1 MRLADLRI
9 KTKLFLLIGFL
20 AVVTCI
26 TAADGIMRLMAGNAT
41 LHEVDQIDQAQLMAS
56 RMNQNLVIMN
66 RAEYRV
72 AADPTA
78 DTVRAA
84 RAVSDDNRKL
94 FEERFDQVRSHAHAD
109 EIAMLDG
116 ISASY
121 HAYAA
126 SKQKTFDEA
135 TAASAAAVLPDAQ
148 RHLNETVKISR
159 AAADA
164 LQADVKKYIVFLDDK
179 GRAINDAA
187 NAAGSTAIVVLGVVA
202 GVGLVIGVV
211 LGSLLASVGIAGP
224 LHRSVSEL
232 KQLAAGNLAV
242 TITGTDRG
250 DECGDV
256 AKGLDVFKQSAMRAR
271 DLTEKEQA
279 ERKLQE
285 QRSVR
290 LEGLVRA
297 FEAQV
302 SQLVGMLS
310 TSSNEMEVTA
320 RSMTST
326 AEQTTRQ
333 AAAVAAAAQQASGG
347 MQTVAAAAEQ
357 LSASIAEISRQ
368 VAQSAKISGK
378 AVDDAQR
385 TDTIVRALA
394 EGAQKIG
401 DVVGLI
407 TSIAGQTNLLALN
420 ATIEAARAG
429 DAGKGFAVV
438 ASEVK
443 NLASQTAKATEEIG
457 TQISQIQAATKDAVD
472 AIGSITRTIEGISAI
487 ATTIASAVEEQGS
500 ATSEI
505 ARSVHQTAH
514 AAQDV
519 TVNITGVNRAAG
531 ETGEAATKVLTAAGA
546 LSRQAES
553 LSGEVRTF
561 VAGVRAA

>member
-26 TAADGIMRLMAGNAT
+26 TAADGIMRLMGANAT
-41 LHEVDQIDQAQLMAS
+41 LHEVDQIGHAQLMAA
-56 RMNQNLVIMN
+56 RMNQNLVTMN

-78 DTVRAA
+78 ETVHAA
-84 RAVSDDNRKL
+84 RAVSDDNRKM

-109 EIAMLDG
+109 EVGMLDK

-121 HAYAA
+121 HAYVA
-126 SKQKTFDEA
+126 SMQKTLDEA
-135 TAASAAAVLPDAQ
+135 TADSAGTVLPDAQ
-148 RHLNETVKISR
+148 KHLNETVKISR
-159 AAADA
+159 AV
-164 LQADVKKYIVFLDDK
+164 ADVLLNDVKQYIDFLDDK
-179 GRAINDAA
+179 GRSVNDAA
-187 NAAGSTAIVVLGVVA
+187 NAAGSTAIVVLGLVA
-202 GVGLVIGVV
+202 GIGLVIGVV
-211 LGSLLASVGIAGP
+211 LGSLMASVGIAGP
-224 LHRSVSEL
+224 LHRSVNEL

-279 ERKLQE
+279 ERRLQE

-297 FEAQV
+297 FEAEV

-326 AEQTTRQ
+326 AEQTSRQ
-333 AAAVAAAAQQASGG
+333 AGAVAAAAEQASGG

-378 AVDDAQR
+378 AVEDAQR

-472 AIGSITRTIEGISAI
+472 AIGSITRTIEGISTI
-487 ATTIASAVEEQGS
+487 ATTIAAAVEEQGS

-546 LSRQAES
+546 LSQQAQS

>member
-20 AVVTCI
+20 ALVTCT

-41 LHEVDQIDQAQLMAS
+41 LREVDQIDHAQLMAS
-56 RMNQNLVIMN
+56 RMNQNLLIMN
-66 RAEYRV
+66 RSEYRV
-72 AADPTA
+72 AADPSA

-84 RAVSDDNRKL
+84 KEISDDNRKV
-94 FEERFDQVRSHAHAD
+94 FQERFDQIRAGAHAD
-109 EIAMLDG
+109 EIPMLDR

-126 SKQKTFDEA
+126 SLQKSIDEA
-135 TAASAAAVLPDAQ
+135 AAATAAAVLPDAQ
-148 RHLNETVKISR
+148 KHLSETVKISR

-164 LQADVKKYIVFLDDK
+164 LQADVRKYIDFLDD
-179 GRAINDAA
+179 RSRSVNDAA
-187 NAAGSTAIVVLGVVA
+187 SAAGSTAILVLGMVA
-202 GVGLVIGVV
+202 GIGLVIGVV
-211 LGSLLASVGIAGP
+211 FGSLLASMGIAGP
-224 LHRSVSEL
+224 LHRSVGEL

-242 TITGTDRG
+242 TITGTDRR

-487 ATTIASAVEEQGS
+487 ATTIAAAVEEQGS

-546 LSRQAES
+546 LSKQAQS

>member
-9 KTKLFLLIGFL
+9 KTKLFLLIGVL
-20 AVVTCI
+20 AVVTCT
-26 TAADGIMRLMAGNAT
+26 TATDGIMRLMGANAT
-41 LHEVDQIDQAQLMAS
+41 LREVDQIGNAQLLAS
-56 RMNQNLVIMN
+56 RMNQNLVTMN

-72 AADPTA
+72 AADPSA
-78 DTVRAA
+78 DTIRAA
-84 RAVSDDNRKL
+84 KAVSDDNRKM
-94 FEERFDQVRSHAHAD
+94 FEERFEQVRAKARAD
-109 EIAMLDG
+109 EIAMLDK
-116 ISASY
+116 ISENY
-121 HAYAA
+121 RAYAV
-126 SKQKTFDEA
+126 SMQKTFDEA
-135 TAASAAAVLPDAQ
+135 VAGAGAVALTDTQ
-148 RHLNETVKISR
+148 KHLNETVKTSR

-164 LQADVKKYIVFLDDK
+164 LQADVRKYIEHLDEK
-179 GRAINDAA
+179 GRSVNDAA
-187 NAAGSTAIVVLGVVA
+187 NADGSTAIVVLGLVA
-202 GVGLVIGVV
+202 GGGVVIGVV
-211 LGSLLASVGIAGP
+211 FGSLLASLGIAGP
-224 LHRSVSEL
+224 LHRSVNEL

-242 TITGTDRG
+242 TITGTDRA

-256 AKGLDVFKQSAMRAR
+256 AKGLDVFKQSALRAR

-297 FEAQV
+297 FEAEV
-302 SQLVGMLS
+302 SKLVGMLS

-320 RSMTST
+320 RSMTTT
-326 AEQTTRQ
+326 AEQTSRQ
-333 AAAVAAAAQQASGG
+333 AGAVAAAAQQASGG
-347 MQTVAAAAEQ
+347 MQTVAAAAEE

-472 AIGSITRTIEGISAI
+472 AIGSITRTIEGISTI
-487 ATTIASAVEEQGS
+487 ATTIAAAVEEQGS

-546 LSRQAES
+546 LSRQAQS